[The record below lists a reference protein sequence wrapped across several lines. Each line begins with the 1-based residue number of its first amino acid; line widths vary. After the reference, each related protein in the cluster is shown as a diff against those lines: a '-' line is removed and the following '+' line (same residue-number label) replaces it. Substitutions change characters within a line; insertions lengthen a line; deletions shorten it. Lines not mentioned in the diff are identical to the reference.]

1 MRGETMMETIGL
13 IMLKPS
19 VAVDKEDAILAASF
33 LPMEQLPDGKVQ
45 TIAPKQ
51 AAAMRSVGLR
61 PAAAVKA
68 EVIRHG
74 TKITYAGYNV
84 YLLEDLSPLLRQMM
98 EFITP
103 ALVDDMVNNFMDELH
118 ATKNKI
124 EEA

>member
-1 MRGETMMETIGL
+1 MMETIGL
-13 IMLKPS
+13 IMLNPS
-19 VAVDKEDAILAASF
+19 VAVEKDDVLLAAAF
-33 LPMEQLPDGKVQ
+33 LPMEQMPDGKVR

-51 AAAMRSVGLR
+51 AAAMRSIGLK

-74 TKITYAGYNV
+74 TKITYVGWNV
-84 YLLEDLSPLLRQMM
+84 YLLEDLSPVLRQMM
-98 EFITP
+98 NFITP
-103 ALVDDMVNNFMDELH
+103 AIVEVMVNNFMDEMH